1 VTTAQIAATGAA
13 FGAVALIALLGRA
26 TINHP
31 ALARLRVLLPAWRFF
46 DRATR
51 SPRLLIRSAGGEWR
65 GLDEIA
71 GPRPPRSALFAP
83 HANMFLAYQAAVDQ
97 LVAELGELDLDD
109 ASESSDVVER
119 DPRITGLVSYRLVAR
134 IAAEYANGN
143 HEWKIVVPEG
153 AAFVDY
159 IASPVVEAAT

>member
-1 VTTAQIAATGAA
+1 VTTAQIAAIAAA

-26 TINHP
+26 TIKHP

-51 SPRLLIRSAGGEWR
+51 SPRLLVRSVSGEWR

-71 GPRPPRSALFAP
+71 GPRQARSGLFAP
-83 HANMFLAYQAAVDQ
+83 QANMFLAYQAAVDQ
-97 LVAELGELDLDD
+97 LVAELGELDLD
-109 ASESSDVVER
+109 ESDDVVER

-134 IAAEYANGN
+134 IAAEHADGA
-143 HEWKIVVPEG
+143 HEWKIIVPEG
-153 AAFVDY
+153 AGFADY
-159 IASPVVEAAT
+159 IASPIVEVA